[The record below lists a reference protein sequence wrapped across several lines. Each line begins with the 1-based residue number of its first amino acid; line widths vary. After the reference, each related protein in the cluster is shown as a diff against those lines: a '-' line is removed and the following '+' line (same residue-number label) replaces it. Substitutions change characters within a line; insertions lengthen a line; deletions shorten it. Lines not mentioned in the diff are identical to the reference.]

1 MSDPL
6 EGGGSPSAHDE
17 LRALLQ
23 RYARAVDRRDLTTLA
38 GLFRPDAA
46 IAGARGTQT
55 VEEWLDTLRGPRAF
69 PTSMHVLGDPLIDL
83 SPDGTDATLDTYAV
97 VYQLAEPG
105 SGNADLTLGINYLDD
120 VVVEDGRWL
129 ITRRESRTLWM
140 R

>member
-1 MSDPL
+1 V
-6 EGGGSPSAHDE
+6 SAHDD
-17 LRALLQ
+17 LRALVQ
-23 RYARAVDRRDLTTLA
+23 RYARAVDRRELAALA
-38 GLFRPDAA
+38 GLFRSDAA
-46 IAGARGTQT
+46 IVSARGTQT

-69 PTSMHVLGDPLIDL
+69 PTSMHVLGDPLIAL

-97 VYQLAEPG
+97 VYQLSEPG

-120 VVVEDGRWL
+120 VVLEDGRWL